1 MVLAKGICRFQG
13 RKLGKLPHFV
23 RAANPRPRPIAQPS
37 RRPCGERPRIYA
49 FPCFWGNKSV
59 FCEYYESIALSTL
72 MQKNN
77 GREFIPSAWC
87 WRRESNPRPIDY
99 ESIALPTEPRQH
111 IIFNCLNIISNQNTN
126 VKEYRLK
133 FLILFKIFLYYWFYD
148 FFNITLLS
156 FLQFSILSKPI
167 NSQNNFGKLSSKT
180 CQKHRKSGKIHQEYL
195 FADSN
200 VFRQFYRCIYD
211 DKTNGGT
218 T

>member
-1 MVLAKGICRFQG
+1 MRRTSSHLCLPPP
-13 RKLGKLPHFV
+13 LGK
-23 RAANPRPRPIAQPS
+23 Q
-37 RRPCGERPRIYA
+37 ERLLRVLRIN
-49 FPCFWGNKSV
+49 CSSDV
-59 FCEYYESIALSTL
+59 VE
-72 MQKNN
+72 KNN
-77 GREFIPSAWC
+77 GREFISSAWC

-126 VKEYRLK
+126 VKEYRLN
-133 FLILFKIFLYYWFYD
+133 FLILFKIFLYYCFSD
-148 FFNITLLS
+148 PLNSTSLS
-156 FLQFSILSKPI
+156 FIQFSFHPKPI

-180 CQKHRKSGKIHQEYL
+180 CQKHCKSGKIHQEYL